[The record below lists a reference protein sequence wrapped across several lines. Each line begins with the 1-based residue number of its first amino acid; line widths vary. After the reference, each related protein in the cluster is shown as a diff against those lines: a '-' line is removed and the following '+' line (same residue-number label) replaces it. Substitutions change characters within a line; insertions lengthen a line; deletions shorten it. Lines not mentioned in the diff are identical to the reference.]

1 MLKVE
6 TSSTHNARAAS
17 EETAADRVVAKAARR
32 LIPFLVAGFFV
43 AYLDRVNIGF
53 AALTMNEELG
63 FTPEFFG
70 WAAGVF
76 FIGYCLFEAPSNYI
90 LHRVGARIW
99 IARIMASWGVVAALT
114 AFVWSETSFV
124 ALRLLLGVAEAGFA
138 PGVILYLTYWIP
150 AAQRARIL
158 AGFLLAVPVSSAI
171 GAPLSGLILTTMD
184 GVGGISGWRWLFF
197 VEALPAIALGV
208 IAFFYLPDTPRA
220 AGWLNPAERAL
231 LQARLEAERPA
242 GGKSEN
248 HWRAL
253 RSSRVLSLGL
263 VYFGVVVSL
272 YGVGFWLPQIVSSFG
287 YGVVAT
293 GFLTA
298 VPFVFGALAMA
309 VWSRVSDAL
318 NERAA
323 HTIAGALLASF
334 GLAAS
339 AYAQTPVLAMAALSI
354 ACVGTLAAMPTFWSL
369 ATLTLTDAD
378 VVVGIA
384 LINSIGNLAGFVGP
398 YFVGWMKGAN
408 GDFTYALLGLA
419 IGPLLSASLLWRVAL
434 GGSRSLHRQAAPTRR
449 N

>member
-1 MLKVE
+1 MLKAE
-6 TSSTHNARAAS
+6 TPSANDTRAAS
-17 EETAADRVVAKAARR
+17 EETDADSVVAKVARR

-114 AFVWSETSFV
+114 AFIWSETSFV

-158 AGFLLAVPVSSAI
+158 AGFLLAVPVSSAV
-171 GAPLSGLILTTMD
+171 GAPLSGLILSTMD

-197 VEALPAIALGV
+197 VEALPAIMLGV

-231 LQARLEAERPA
+231 LQARLDAERPA

-323 HTIAGALLASF
+323 HTIAGALLASL

-339 AYAQTPVLAMAALSI
+339 ACAQTPVLAMAALSI

-369 ATLTLTDAD
+369 ATLTLTGAD

-434 GGSRSLHRQAAPTRR
+434 GGSHSLHRQAAARR
-449 N
+449 